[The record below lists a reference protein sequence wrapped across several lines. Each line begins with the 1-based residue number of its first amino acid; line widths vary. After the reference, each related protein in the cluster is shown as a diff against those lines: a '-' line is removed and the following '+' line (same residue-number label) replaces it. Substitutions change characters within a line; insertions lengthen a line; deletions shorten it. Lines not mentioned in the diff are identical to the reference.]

1 MKASAVRLSV
11 PMAGPRA
18 MALNASERLGVVKIA
33 SSASWLSKASGTEIC
48 SKSLLRFGVC
58 MVTLPTPLFRH
69 AFAERMAAPAMP

>member
-1 MKASAVRLSV
+1 MLMPSASMTSGTEAWPVCCMKASAVRLSV

-48 SKSLLRFGVC
+48 SRSLLRFGV
-58 MVTLPTPLFRH
+58 
-69 AFAERMAAPAMP
+69 